1 MRYKHASSNLAATAA
16 MWSLPQ
22 FKSSAPPETMGFL
35 AIETCSKLRVLGI
48 MAWLDQKDEQQFL
61 ANLSRSARA
70 WAMFLRRAKKVDPP
84 PPHFVSGRIDP
95 ILDGIAAGDM
105 DAVGAIAKAAPSEKQ
120 GRSEYEDDFC
130 YARLLMGLAAK
141 VVDKAALVPLVER
154 YRQFE
159 DGARV
164 AVCAAL
170 MERDKQAFDRSLRQV
185 IANFKKEADELYK
198 RTEDSPEL
206 TARCSVCVEGLA
218 LLRLA
223 KKLSIPAGTRYPRCP
238 DKARV
243 SFVGSFP
250 KEFSI

>member
-22 FKSSAPPETMGFL
+22 FKSSTPPEAMGFL
-35 AIETCSKLRVLGI
+35 ALETCSKLRILGI
-48 MAWLDQKDEQQFL
+48 MAWLDQKDEQQLL

-70 WAMFLRRAKKVDPP
+70 WAMFLRRAKKFDPP

-95 ILDGIAAGDM
+95 ILDGIAAGDIEG
-105 DAVGAIAKAAPSEKQ
+105 VGVIAKAAPSEKQ
-120 GRSEYEDDFC
+120 GRAEYEDDYC

-164 AVCAAL
+164 AACAAL
-170 MERDKQAFDRSLRQV
+170 IARDKQAFHRSLGLV
-185 IANFKKEADELYK
+185 IANFKKDADALYA

-223 KKLSIPAGTRYPRCP
+223 KNLSIPAGARYPLCP
-238 DKARV
+238 SKARV
-243 SFVGSFP
+243 PFVGTFP
-250 KEFSI
+250 QEFST